1 MLDLFLKF
9 FMNTVLSL
17 NVKRE
22 SLTHNVEEILW
33 IYWLMQFANQIQVR
47 LGHLV
52 KILFLTDS
60 ISIKWLKL

>member
-1 MLDLFLKF
+1 MLDLFFKF

-22 SLTHNVEEILW
+22 SLTCNVKEILW
-33 IYWLMQFANQIQVR
+33 IDWLMQFANQIQVR

-52 KILFLTDS
+52 KILF
-60 ISIKWLKL
+60 

>member
-9 FMNTVLSL
+9 FTNTVLSL

-22 SLTHNVEEILW
+22 SLTHNVKEILW

-52 KILFLTDS
+52 KKNF
-60 ISIKWLKL
+60 

>member
-22 SLTHNVEEILW
+22 SLTHNVKEILW